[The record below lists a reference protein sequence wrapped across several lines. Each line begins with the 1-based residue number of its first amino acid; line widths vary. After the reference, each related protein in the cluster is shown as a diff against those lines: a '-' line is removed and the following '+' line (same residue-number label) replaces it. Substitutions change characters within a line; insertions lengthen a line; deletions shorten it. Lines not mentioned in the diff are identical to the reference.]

1 MLNRILFFSIHNKVI
16 VGLGL
21 LGLILWGSFS
31 ALKLP
36 IDAVPDITNNQVQ
49 IITNSPS
56 LSPTEVERLITA
68 PLELQFSNMPDLQE
82 LRSISRFGL
91 SVITAV
97 FSDETEVYK
106 ARQMVSERLATAG
119 ELIPPSLG
127 QPEMGPVS
135 TGLGEIFQ
143 YVVRPKPGFESRY
156 SLSDLRTLQDWTI
169 RRALLGTPGVAD
181 VSSFGG
187 HVAQFDVVFKPENLR
202 RFNVSVQTLFEA
214 LQQNNAN
221 AGGAYI
227 ARGPQAWYIRT
238 EGLVYN
244 LEQIRDIPIQ
254 TNTQSVPVRVRDLAE
269 VRMGQ
274 AIRYGALTLSDKGE
288 GVGGI
293 VLMLKGENSGKV
305 TQDVEDKMEEIWKM
319 LPPGLEIE
327 VYLNRTH
334 LVDRAISTVRN
345 NLIEG
350 ALIVIFVLVLLLGN
364 VRAGLIVASVIPL
377 SLLFAIGM
385 MQAFGVSGNL
395 MSLGA
400 IDFGL
405 IVDGAVILV
414 EATLHHLNRLPKDTL
429 VARTMDEEVFTAT
442 SRIRNS
448 AAFGEIIIL
457 IVYLPLL
464 ALVGIEGKMFRPM
477 AQTVAFAIA
486 GAFILSLTW
495 VPMASALFLR
505 PDTRHK
511 PTWSDRFID
520 ALYRGYVPI
529 LNALIRRGKIVVFVS
544 LLGMAGAFFL
554 FFQLG
559 GEFIPSLDEGDFA
572 VETRLLPGTSLEK
585 TIEVS
590 QQAAKLLKAE
600 FPEVRGVIGKIGT
613 SEIPTDPMPF
623 EACDL
628 MVLLHDKSTWV
639 SAETKSELAEKMQ
652 AKLAVIPGV
661 TFGFQQPI
669 QMRFNELMT
678 GARQDVA
685 IKVFGHDMELLAS
698 TATRLGRSG

>member
-21 LGLILWGSFS
+21 QGLILWGSFS

-127 QPEMGPVS
+127 QPGMGPVS

-202 RFNVSVQTLFEA
+202 RFNVSVQTLFDA

-274 AIRYGALTLSDKGE
+274 AIRYGALTLADKGE

-305 TQDVEDKMEEIWKM
+305 TQAVEEKMDEIRKM

-385 MQAFGVSGNL
+385 MQAFGV
-395 MSLGA
+395 
-400 IDFGL
+400 
-405 IVDGAVILV
+405 
-414 EATLHHLNRLPKDTL
+414 
-429 VARTMDEEVFTAT
+429 
-442 SRIRNS
+442 
-448 AAFGEIIIL
+448 
-457 IVYLPLL
+457 
-464 ALVGIEGKMFRPM
+464 
-477 AQTVAFAIA
+477 
-486 GAFILSLTW
+486 
-495 VPMASALFLR
+495 
-505 PDTRHK
+505 
-511 PTWSDRFID
+511 
-520 ALYRGYVPI
+520 
-529 LNALIRRGKIVVFVS
+529 
-544 LLGMAGAFFL
+544 
-554 FFQLG
+554 
-559 GEFIPSLDEGDFA
+559 
-572 VETRLLPGTSLEK
+572 
-585 TIEVS
+585 
-590 QQAAKLLKAE
+590 
-600 FPEVRGVIGKIGT
+600 
-613 SEIPTDPMPF
+613 
-623 EACDL
+623 
-628 MVLLHDKSTWV
+628 
-639 SAETKSELAEKMQ
+639 
-652 AKLAVIPGV
+652 
-661 TFGFQQPI
+661 
-669 QMRFNELMT
+669 
-678 GARQDVA
+678 
-685 IKVFGHDMELLAS
+685 
-698 TATRLGRSG
+698 